1 MTLDELLQQA
11 LNLPVKKRKRL
22 LQSKQ
27 VTCDGKIVTDRML
40 TIDPGLFDIRV
51 KGKRIGE
58 NLGHTYFAL
67 NKPKG
72 VLSAKKDLEF
82 TTVLELLKEQ
92 DFDES
97 LSIVGRLDRDSTGLV
112 FLTNNGQ
119 LHYLFEQAR
128 FAKEKQYHVT
138 VNGLMDQIMVE
149 AFEKGLLLEDGTQL
163 KPAKLRILNQSVS
176 ESSGIVTITEG
187 KRHQIKRMFLQCGVK
202 VTDLHRIMIGPIH
215 LDGATQSGQYR
226 DLYKEELQELK
237 QIMQELK
244 RS

>member
-40 TIDPGLFDIRV
+40 TIDSGLFDIRV

-58 NLGHTYFAL
+58 NLGHTYIAL

-138 VNGLMDQIMVE
+138 VNGKMDQKMVE
-149 AFEKGLLLEDGTQL
+149 AFEKGLLLEGGIQL
-163 KPAKLRILNQSVS
+163 KPAELRILNQSMS
-176 ESSGIVTITEG
+176 ESTGVVTLTEG

-202 VTDLHRIMIGPIH
+202 VIGLHRIMIGPIY
-215 LDGATQSGQYR
+215 LDKTTQSGQYR
-226 DLYKEELQELK
+226 HLYKEELQEVK
-237 QIMQELK
+237 EMMQELK